1 MHFFKKE
8 EGAFIQY
15 GILLYVNIYA
25 LIVGI
30 CQCLLNRIKEGLAKV
45 DHIEYGCGKVDKLF
59 FEIGSCG
66 EWNPLKTISLALT
79 IIVLARLCGVLRN
92 NSISGLAEPEI
103 DDCDHLSPCG
113 RIYSKHEIIKFQI
126 HVQDAI
132 NSDEVIV
139 RVDEVPNQLLYLGE
153 WDEIDCI
160 VIDVA
165 AVDID

>member
-1 MHFFKKE
+1 VDFFKKE
-8 EGAFIQY
+8 EDAFILY
-15 GILLYVNIYA
+15 DLLLYVNIDA

-30 CQCLLNRIKEGLAKV
+30 CQCLLHRVKEGLAKV

-66 EWNPLKTISLALT
+66 DRNPLKSISLALT
-79 IIVLARLCGVLRN
+79 IMVLARLCGVLRN
-92 NSISGLAEPEI
+92 ISISRLAEPEI

-132 NSDEVIV
+132 NIEEVIV
-139 RVDEVPNQLLYLGE
+139 RADKVPN
-153 WDEIDCI
+153 
-160 VIDVA
+160 
-165 AVDID
+165 